1 MEAAAGV
8 EGLEA
13 ARLARPGMTTGGG
26 DEMIGAVFVIRG
38 VCRCFRAGGLV
49 SRREASFGF
58 APGGRFA
65 FADDRCSG
73 LETKWKSWF

>member
-26 DEMIGAVFVIRG
+26 DEMIGVVLWFEECAD
-38 VCRCFRAGGLV
+38 
-49 SRREASFGF
+49 ASG
-58 APGGRFA
+58 P
-65 FADDRCSG
+65 
-73 LETKWKSWF
+73 EV